1 MLMFAPEGSSP
12 LVSMFKQLKHS
23 YDETFKFKP
32 LLLCNLGLFF
42 LSLDFLL
49 NWVVDTPLS
58 KFLSHELV
66 VWKYWLG
73 RQKTWKF
80 FFFFFSFFTLIWRKW
95 VFFTRYLG
103 LNCNLMAVQRNRV
116 KIKRKRRV

>member
-12 LVSMFKQLKHS
+12 LVSMFKQLKYS
-23 YDETFKFKP
+23 YNETFKFKP

-49 NWVVDTPLS
+49 NWVVDTPCS

-73 RQKTWKF
+73 RQKLWLLF
-80 FFFFFSFFTLIWRKW
+80 FF
-95 VFFTRYLG
+95 
-103 LNCNLMAVQRNRV
+103 
-116 KIKRKRRV
+116 